1 MKAILVVEMPD
12 DVDIS
17 KVMIGGDGNI
27 YFMRDGERGS
37 IIGNIR
43 NIKPM
48 PKEFT
53 VESLSEEKQGITKLV
68 LNLATMKVF
77 ADGYNACLEEINK

>member
-48 PKEFT
+48 PMEFT
-53 VESLSEEKQGITKLV
+53 VEKLSKEEQNSTKLV
-68 LNLATMKVF
+68 TNMATMKVF
-77 ADGYNACLEEINK
+77 ADGWNACLEEINK